1 MRLVT
6 VAIVS
11 VSASVMA
18 YLRYR
23 TRTWIAIRVR
33 ISIPKMGTIAI
44 GDPSPDRDPN
54 LSLCNGNSF
63 CTIQCSH

>member
-1 MRLVT
+1 MPLVT

-23 TRTWIAIRVR
+23 TRGTDIH
-33 ISIPKMGTIAI
+33 SKMGTIAI

-63 CTIQCSH
+63 CAIQCSH